1 MVVHICNLRIEAEV
15 IPSLHSKLKDQ
26 PELQKIMSQ
35 KKKKNSKRGKI
46 AVHPILG
53 EKLLYV
59 HISLHAKMM

>member
-35 KKKKNSKRGKI
+35 KQKKNQKGVK
-46 AVHPILG
+46 
-53 EKLLYV
+53 
-59 HISLHAKMM
+59 